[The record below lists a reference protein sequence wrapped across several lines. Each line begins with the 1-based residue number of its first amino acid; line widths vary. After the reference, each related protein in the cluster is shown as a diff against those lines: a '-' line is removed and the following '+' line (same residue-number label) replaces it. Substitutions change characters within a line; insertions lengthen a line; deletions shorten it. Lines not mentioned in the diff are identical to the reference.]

1 MINNFVEDIKLYNNR
16 DHDRSVLD
24 YKMMMTDLK
33 NRNLELNVQN
43 DNLMKL
49 NKDLKQQL
57 MDKNKDFAS
66 LEDRLKY

>member
-1 MINNFVEDIKLYNNR
+1 
-16 DHDRSVLD
+16 
-24 YKMMMTDLK
+24 MMTDLK